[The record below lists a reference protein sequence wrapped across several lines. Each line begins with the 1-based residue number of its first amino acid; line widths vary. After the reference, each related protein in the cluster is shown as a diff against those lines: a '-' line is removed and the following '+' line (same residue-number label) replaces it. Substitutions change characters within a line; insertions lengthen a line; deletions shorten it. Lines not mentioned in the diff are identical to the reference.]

1 MDPLSPAE
9 GQRRLAQIQ
18 GHLQIYIYIYE
29 RADQFLIFNKGW
41 FNI

>member
-1 MDPLSPAE
+1 MDPLSPADR
-9 GQRRLAQIQ
+9 GTKKASPDTRAPTN
-18 GHLQIYIYIYE
+18 IYIYE